1 VIRSNLSSIGLDVD
15 IRAFPI
21 DELFEKAGT
30 KGAPFDILDSHWNA
44 DYADPSDFLNVLL
57 DQRIGPRGNLN
68 GSYFTDARLARK
80 LERVDQLSGDARYR
94 AYATLSVELA
104 RDAAPWVAYATGTSR
119 DFFSARMGCQIFQP
133 VYGVDLA
140 ALCTRP

>member
-1 VIRSNLSSIGLDVD
+1 
-15 IRAFPI
+15 
-21 DELFEKAGT
+21 
-30 KGAPFDILDSHWNA
+30 
-44 DYADPSDFLNVLL
+44 LNVLL

-68 GSYFTDARLARK
+68 GSYYTDARLARK
-80 LERVDQLSGDARYR
+80 LEHVAQLSGGARYG

-119 DFFSARMGCQIFQP
+119 DFFSAQMGCQIFQP
-133 VYGVDLA
+133 VYGMDLA